1 MLSELLVDPLGLVE
15 VAQPKSELSIA
26 YEQLYGDLRL
36 SLIKNSRPASN
47 RKGLPTLL
55 TLVFAIEDDGLL

>member
-1 MLSELLVDPLGLVE
+1 VLSELLVDPLGLVE

-36 SLIKNSRPASN
+36 SLIKNSSQLRIGKVCP
-47 RKGLPTLL
+47 P
-55 TLVFAIEDDGLL
+55 F